1 MAFVLY
7 WIDWA
12 KEISDRM
19 AARLGLPQNNQPS
32 IPEWL
37 VNSVNEI
44 GDQHAEIAWQQA
56 LDTAVNDVTNIK
68 DDLESEK
75 G

>member
-7 WIDWA
+7 WIDRA
-12 KEISDRM
+12 KEISDRIT
-19 AARLGLPQNNQPS
+19 ARLGLPQNNQPS

-44 GDQHAEIAWQQA
+44 GDQHAEIAW
-56 LDTAVNDVTNIK
+56 
-68 DDLESEK
+68 
-75 G
+75 